1 MIKKDTIART
11 IILVIALLNQVLAI
25 FGKQAFPVTED
36 QVYQVIS
43 LVATIGT
50 AIWAWWKNNSFTHAA
65 IEGDKI
71 KDAIKSG
78 DLI

>member
-50 AIWAWWKNNSFTHAA
+50 AIWAWWKNNSFSHAA